1 MRLTHFP
8 HWAGGLPVAPEVVES
23 ALEKWFGRHVVLLDS
38 GRAGIRLWMQDK
50 GLHRHRDKV
59 WVPPY
64 MSSCVLDTLGLHAF
78 PVLDG
83 PADMSLRYHQYG
95 LGQVKVCQFGF
106 VLEDIAH
113 GFFLRPTHDAVFSL
127 SKFFA
132 IATNAGGIVT
142 QDKETADRIR
152 ELRDVQ
158 TIDVAPALALAG
170 FHVDGIADIEARRV
184 IVCRK
189 LNAMVGSKIEGAPF
203 ASPYFGDD
211 LETKNHAL
219 SKAGIDAGVYHVDIN
234 RDMAD
239 PEYRRCLL
247 LPAHQDVT
255 DDHLQTMERILNQ

>member
-8 HWAGGLPVAPEVVES
+8 HWAGGPPVDPADAER
-23 ALEKWFGRHVVLLDS
+23 ALEKWFGRHVVLLNS
-38 GRAGIRLWMQDK
+38 GRAGIRLWMQGK

-59 WVPPY
+59 WVPPF

-95 LGQVKVCQFGF
+95 LEQASVTQPGL
-106 VLEDIAH
+106 VLEDVAH
-113 GFFLRPTHDAVFSL
+113 GFFIRPTHDAVFSL

-132 IATNAGGIVT
+132 IATNAGGVV
-142 QDKETADRIR
+142 TADEATADSIR
-152 ELRDVQ
+152 GMRDVH
-158 TIDVAPALALAG
+158 TAAPAPALAG
-170 FHVDGIADIEARRV
+170 FSVDGISDVEARRV

-189 LNAMVGSKIEGAPF
+189 LNAMTGSRIEGAPF
-203 ASPYFGDD
+203 AFPYFGRNAG
-211 LETKNHAL
+211 LEATNRAL
-219 SKAGIDAGVYHVDIN
+219 SEVGIDAGIYHVDIN

-239 PEYRRCLL
+239 PDYHRCIL

-255 DDHLQTMERILNQ
+255 DEHLDTMERILN